1 MMMHHLQ
8 IEIQGGAMLRGWS
21 EWQER
26 PTAVAVTLFDDTPQ
40 RKAWTFN
47 VDEAKIKAMQE
58 ASRNEKLEEYL
69 RQAFAN
75 QEESGAAFLFVL
87 KEDKLTWKV
96 VGDLTITLGTF
107 DLTEADFAEAE
118 RQNYTN
124 MMSEIKELRQA
135 GFIFGHLGSTPTL

>member
-1 MMMHHLQ
+1 MMRHHLQ